1 MGVVKGFAE
10 QNPSHNMKKENI
22 VMKKIISIALMI
34 AMLAMSVC
42 AFASCEAVTAASAI
56 KKADQALLDAPYTV
70 TMAMNFKSDNAEVN
84 EIFEAMNMEIPVT
97 VDGENIAFNVSTE
110 SMGMTASFDM
120 IIVDKVLYYELS
132 LFGQTAKMKAT
143 LTDEQYKEINEESN
157 TQMPI
162 SSANF
167 ETLTLETVDGKQ
179 VITCTGITTEG
190 TEELN
195 KMLADTLSSMD
206 ATASIGD
213 LSFKITIADGKYETM
228 ALSVAYTI
236 TVAGETVTTTMTM
249 NAKYAYDNVKPI
261 TAPADADSYEEM
273 DYDQIIG

>member
-1 MGVVKGFAE
+1 
-10 QNPSHNMKKENI
+10 
-22 VMKKIISIALMI
+22 MKKIISIALMI

-70 TMAMNFKSDNAEVN
+70 TMSMDFQSDNAEVN
-84 EIFEAMNMEIPVT
+84 EIFESMNMEIPVT
-97 VDGENIAFNVSTE
+97 VDGDNMAMSM
-110 SMGMTASFDM
+110 SMGIMNINM
-120 IIVDKVLYYELS
+120 VVVDKVLYCDTS
-132 LFGQTAKMKAT
+132 MMGQNIKMKAT
-143 LTDEQYKEINEESN
+143 LTDEQYKEFADENSAE
-157 TQMPI
+157 MPI

-195 KMLADTLSSMD
+195 KMMNESVGEMGAEAAIS
-206 ATASIGD
+206 D

-228 ALSVAYTI
+228 ALSVTYTV
-236 TVAGETVTTTMTM
+236 TVEGTTVTTTMTM

-261 TAPADADSYEEM
+261 TAPADAGSYQEM
-273 DYDQIIG
+273 DYDDIVG